1 MNRTGAKVI
10 PIPTLVLSM
19 VIMVMY
25 GCDRGKPDGAQETGT
40 QGEAYVL
47 TLSHYGSPNDTV
59 TGAVEVMAER
69 ASELSGGRI
78 TINIHPNSE
87 LGDSNAQLNGTRTG
101 AIDIV
106 VVGNPYYTAFA
117 PELNVLDLPFLFE
130 DEAHA
135 YKVMDGEIG
144 RELLDSLESS
154 NLIGLACYEIGFRD
168 LTNNRNP
175 IKTVTDLAGLK
186 LRTTPNPAHISA
198 FRSWGA
204 SPTPMPFKEVYFS
217 LKTGVIDGQEN
228 PVHHIHANNLQ
239 EVQQYLSL
247 TRHAYTCAPMAMNL
261 DRYKSMDT
269 AMRQVLVQA
278 AVEGAQYE
286 RQMNEKKNEESL
298 QALEN
303 AGMIVEENP
312 DTDGFRNGVED
323 AWQGYIDLFG
333 DRILEGITDIR

>member
-1 MNRTGAKVI
+1 MNRATTKCTKKLI
-10 PIPTLVLSM
+10 LVLSIVM
-19 VIMVMY
+19 TVMY
-25 GCDRGKPDGAQETGT
+25 SCDRGKQDGAQETGPG
-40 QGEAYVL
+40 GESYVL

-69 ASELSGGRI
+69 ASELSDGRI

-144 RELLDSLESS
+144 RKLLDSLESS
-154 NLIGLACYEIGFRD
+154 SLMGLAFYEIGFRD
-168 LTNNRNP
+168 LTNNRAP

-228 PVHHIHANNLQ
+228 PVHHIYANNLQ
-239 EVQQYLSL
+239 EVQKYLSL

-261 DRYKSMDT
+261 DRYRSMDT
-269 AMRQVLVQA
+269 EMRQVLVQA

-286 RQMNEKKNEESL
+286 RRMNEQKNEESL
-298 QALEN
+298 QALKN
-303 AGMIVEENP
+303 AGMVVEENP
-312 DTDGFRNGVED
+312 DTDGFRNGIAA
-323 AWQGYIDLFG
+323 AWQGYIDVFG
-333 DRILEGITDIR
+333 NELLESITGSR